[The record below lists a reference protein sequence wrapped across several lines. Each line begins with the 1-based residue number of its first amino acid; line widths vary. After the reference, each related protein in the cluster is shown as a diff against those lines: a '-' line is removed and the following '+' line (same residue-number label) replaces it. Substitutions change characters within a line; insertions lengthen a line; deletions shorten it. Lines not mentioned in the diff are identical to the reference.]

1 MPLDILRKPSG
12 LTDEEYAEIKR
23 HPETGRRL
31 LEKLGGFSR
40 TVLDLVSDHHERLDG
55 RGYPRG
61 LTEEE
66 LPLHTRI
73 LTVCDVYD
81 ALVSDRVYR
90 VAWTPERAFELL
102 RDDTGSAFDERCVE
116 ALARVVG
123 LAPEPEQAPALGRR
137 RGGRSAAR
145 PGPAG
150 LAAPGRLAASVRCS
164 TSTAATVA

>member
-1 MPLDILRKPSG
+1 MR
-12 LTDEEYAEIKR
+12 
-23 HPETGRRL
+23 
-31 LEKLGGFSR
+31 
-40 TVLDLVSDHHERLDG
+40 DLVSDHHERLDG

-90 VAWTPERAFELL
+90 AAWTPERAFELL
-102 RDDTGSAFDERCVE
+102 RDDSGSAFDERCVE

-123 LAPEPEQAPALGRR
+123 LAAE
-137 RGGRSAAR
+137 
-145 PGPAG
+145 
-150 LAAPGRLAASVRCS
+150 AAPGWVADIS
-164 TSTAATVA
+164 TGPLRAPRVPGSLRPTS

>member
-1 MPLDILRKPSG
+1 MPLEILRKPAG

-23 HPETGRRL
+23 HPEAGRRL
-31 LEKLGGFSR
+31 LEELGGFSPVVR
-40 TVLDLVSDHHERLDG
+40 DLVSDHHERLDG

-90 VAWTPERAFELL
+90 AAWTPERAFELL
-102 RDDTGSAFDERCVE
+102 RDDAGSAFDERCVE

-123 LAPEPEQAPALGRR
+123 LERGRPGLGRR
-137 RGGRSAAR
+137 RRRRAAAR
-145 PGPAG
+145 PGHAG
-150 LAAPGRLAASVRCS
+150 LAAPEQLARPLRR
-164 TSTAATVA
+164 STAIASTVA